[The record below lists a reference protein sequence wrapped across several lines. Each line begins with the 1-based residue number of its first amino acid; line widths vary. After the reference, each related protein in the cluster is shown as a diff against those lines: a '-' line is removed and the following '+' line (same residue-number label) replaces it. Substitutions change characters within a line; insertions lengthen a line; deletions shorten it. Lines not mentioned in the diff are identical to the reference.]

1 MNFNSVFE
9 RMAEELAIKRGI
21 TEDDLSWKCRI
32 AYSVTAKRGLDA
44 LWEQDVGEQHGTVSL
59 NHLMGT
65 MQQVLRTFYVLC
77 PDIEVSIQNF
87 IQHPIL
93 LGKKPEALLGKLLQ
107 EGGCFYHVSYRAA
120 PSPFVKAQLAG
131 ITFLRGVPLGA
142 ARCMS
147 GAGMYMEMPADGSP
161 EEVASLFG
169 LRKIVSG
176 ADLDRLENSLPEES
190 RASMDDW
197 EFLELSRINGKYWK
211 SRPESM
217 T

>member
-1 MNFNSVFE
+1 MNLNSVFE

-21 TEDDLSWKCRI
+21 TEDILSWKCRI

-59 NHLMGT
+59 SHLMGT

-77 PDIEVSIQNF
+77 PDIEASIQNF

-120 PSPFVKAQLAG
+120 PSPLCEGTAG
-131 ITFLRGVPLGA
+131 RNNIPSRGTIRSCTVYERGRYVYGNA
-142 ARCMS
+142 CRWFSRRGCVS
-147 GAGMYMEMPADGSP
+147 
-161 EEVASLFG
+161 VW

-190 RASMDDW
+190 RASMDGW
-197 EFLELSRINGKYWK
+197 EFLELSRINGKYLEI
-211 SRPESM
+211 SS
-217 T
+217 